1 MITVI
6 TRGGCWEQ
14 GRRLVCL
21 ALVKCL
27 DRNGR
32 ALERDSPEVVL
43 DVCARVCVENCREST
58 SMKGKV
64 GLCSLVKLVIHRVC
78 CSVVMVGYCRRECGR
93 VLIDFDWTAKEL
105 LSELYCGRC
114 LLQIVVHGEF

>member
-1 MITVI
+1 MTACPDSPPPRGMIMITVI
-6 TRGGCWEQ
+6 TKGGCWEQ

-43 DVCARVCVENCREST
+43 DVCARACVSRIVE
-58 SMKGKV
+58 KA
-64 GLCSLVKLVIHRVC
+64 
-78 CSVVMVGYCRRECGR
+78 RR
-93 VLIDFDWTAKEL
+93 
-105 LSELYCGRC
+105 
-114 LLQIVVHGEF
+114 